1 MGLCLRRGLASALL
15 LALLPA
21 CAGCRDPRQAE
32 TLDRPTALTL
42 LREQGEAALRGP
54 TWSIDLVVYDTDP
67 AEAARLAFLKNLA
80 PTLVKLTITEE
91 VEAPGFSLSPT
102 KRPRAKRYEFE
113 PAEPKTAPHLLR
125 GEMMKIARFAIADP
139 GYQKVTGIVQEGS
152 GSRCDRRGPYA
163 PNAAYRTISRA
174 ISTAGPKPGFALE
187 ALPAEAELAKTVTR
201 EVAFRRYDDGWRVE
215 GPKLFS

>member
-152 GSRCDRRGPYA
+152 QAVATVEVRTRRTRHIG
-163 PNAAYRTISRA
+163 RSRA
-174 ISTAGPKPGFALE
+174 RSRPPGRSPAL
-187 ALPAEAELAKTVTR
+187 R
-201 EVAFRRYDDGWRVE
+201 SRRSPPRR
-215 GPKLFS
+215 SSQRR